1 MRGFGI
7 DASIPVDIAVE
18 VAGLVEDAGYSSFW
32 VNGSPHQG
40 ALDILEVAAGRTSL
54 DLGVGVFPLPKISAD
69 QLVTE
74 VIRRHLPQDRLWL
87 GMGSGRRPG
96 ALAEV
101 RQAVETVRTE
111 LDLTVTTGAVGPKMT
126 ALAGEVS
133 DAVIFTW
140 SIAAE
145 VVHNRSIA
153 EKAAN
158 AASRIPPTV
167 VSFIRCGLLP
177 EGASAVAERAEAYSS
192 IPHYK
197 AVFDRYGMMA
207 TDTVVTGHTR
217 EDMLEGID
225 REEQALDV
233 SIIRAIP
240 EKPTIESLGRLVT
253 ACAP

>member
-1 MRGFGI
+1 MRAFGI
-7 DASIPVDIAVE
+7 DASVPVE
-18 VAGLVEDAGYSSFW
+18 VATEIAGLVEEAGYGSFW
-32 VNGSPHQG
+32 VNGSPHHG
-40 ALDILEVAAGRTSL
+40 ALDILEAAAQRTSL

-69 QLVTE
+69 ELVAE
-74 VIRRHLPQDRLWL
+74 VIGRRLPQDRLWL

-96 ALAEV
+96 ALTEV
-101 RQAVETVRTE
+101 RQAVETVKAGLE
-111 LDLTVTTGAVGPKMT
+111 VTVTTGAVGPKMT

-145 VVHNRSIA
+145 VAQNRQLAA
-153 EKAAN
+153 EAAKS
-158 AASRIPPTV
+158 AGRDTPTI

-177 EGASAVAERAEAYSS
+177 EGAVAVAERADAYSS

-197 AVFDRYGMMA
+197 AVFDRYGMTA

-225 REEQALDV
+225 REEQALDI

-240 EKPTIESLGRLVT
+240 EKPTVKSLGRLVT